1 LASDPKDLD
10 EAEKQLDMAHRLAT
24 ACDARPLVA
33 FCDTT
38 LSGVHAQ
45 RRNHGRAK
53 EFETAATAIYRELS
67 MQPLPLSPLG
77 QCEFDRPERSGPPES
92 SAQVFKT

>member
-1 LASDPKDLD
+1 
-10 EAEKQLDMAHRLAT
+10 MARRLAT
-24 ACDARPLVA
+24 ACEARPLVA

-45 RRNHGRAK
+45 RCNHGRAK
-53 EFETAATAIYRELS
+53 EFEAAATAIYRELG

-77 QCEFDRPERSGPPES
+77 
-92 SAQVFKT
+92 